1 MRCVGSSPAAA
12 ARALKTRAQLDPS
25 SENESALLAQ
35 TLDDEELSENDI
47 EPGVGLEDQNLH
59 GLIDIAE
66 RLSVD
71 VANDP
76 KFKALCRVLDG
87 LLKNGHSPVI
97 FVDILP
103 RQNKS
108 VLLFKHLRRSI
119 PSRLLRVQSRQKNV
133 KFVLKNSAHM
143 RTAFWLQ
150 QIVCRKG

>member
-59 GLIDIAE
+59 GLIEIAE

-76 KFKALCRVLDG
+76 KFKALCRVLDD

-97 FVDILP
+97 FCRYIATAEQIGAAL
-103 RQNKS
+103 QAFAKAY
-108 VLLFKHLRRSI
+108 RRGCYGCN
-119 PSRLLRVQSRQKNV
+119 PV
-133 KFVLKNSAHM
+133 
-143 RTAFWLQ
+143 
-150 QIVCRKG
+150 